1 MLFILC
7 NNLTCT
13 LWHITSLLYFTIVT
27 NVNKSESGSLRIFGH
42 WNSRQRSAFS
52 SAEGVKWPTDSSHC
66 SWIPLKAKVARSEC
80 EVDGASDL
88 EALFAS
94 GEEAK
99 PPNILA
105 TVAGFQQKRK
115 WLAFK
120 PEKEKARFSSKRSHS
135 FLTYAFSF
143 SS

>member
-1 MLFILC
+1 M
-7 NNLTCT
+7 
-13 LWHITSLLYFTIVT
+13 
-27 NVNKSESGSLRIFGH
+27 
-42 WNSRQRSAFS
+42 
-52 SAEGVKWPTDSSHC
+52 
-66 SWIPLKAKVARSEC
+66 ARSEC

-94 GEEAK
+94 REEAK

-105 TVAGFQQKRK
+105 TVAGFQQKAKVARSQATNK
-115 WLAFK
+115 
-120 PEKEKARFSSKRSHS
+120 KEKPRFLSKRSPP